1 MDDDETIPRREAIA
15 GLSLLGALTLA
26 LVGTIAFRIIHA
38 APRRGNPS
46 PAANWASS
54 QPAVELE
61 STPMAPVAPIAPT
74 TEQLFTEDA
83 DPPAESIPVI
93 ANDSGG
99 VPAVSTTGATASDT
113 QSPPP
118 ASERPRFVAPGIRQP

>member
-38 APRRGNPS
+38 APRRGNPP
-46 PAANWASS
+46 PAANWAS

-61 STPMAPVAPIAPT
+61 SRPMAPVTPMAPT
-74 TEQLFTEDA
+74 TELLFAEDA

-93 ANDSGG
+93 ADDSSGA
-99 VPAVSTTGATASDT
+99 PAVSPTGATT
-113 QSPPP
+113 PNTPSPPP
-118 ASERPRFVAPGIRQP
+118 AIQRPRFVAPGTRQP